1 MILHTTTPKSKPK
14 KLTGKNKK
22 LNDSWKKLLEKY
34 DVKPSKKL
42 DTKTIRKSPT
52 IPEHRRTVFDGAR
65 SIDTGTGIASKSP
78 VNQYTGDAMLGIA
91 TMHKSNSVPVF
102 KQEDAEAISKMRRG

>member
-1 MILHTTTPKSKPK
+1 MILHTSTPKSKPK

-42 DTKTIRKSPT
+42 DTKSIHKSPT

-65 SIDTGTGIASKSP
+65 SLDTGAGIAVKSP
-78 VNQYTGDAMLGIA
+78 INQYTGDAMLGIA
-91 TMHKSNSVPVF
+91 TLHKSNAVPVF
-102 KQEDAEAISKMRRG
+102 SQEDAKSISKMRRG